1 MFLGEY
7 IHTIDNKCRLTIP
20 AKFREALKNQC
31 VIAKGFDHCLTV
43 YPMEE
48 WALICEKIDAQ
59 PASDQKVRHFKRQ
72 FYASATVEDLDK
84 QGRLSIPIS
93 LMEYASIEKDVAIIG
108 QSNTFEI
115 WSTELWKNQQAEEET
130 EFSFEEL
137 AEVLGI

>member
-20 AKFREALKNQC
+20 AKFREALKNKC

-48 WALICEKIDAQ
+48 WALVCEKIDAQ
-59 PASDQKVRHFKRQ
+59 PASDQKVRRFKRQ

-84 QGRLSIPIS
+84 QGRLSIPNS
-93 LMEYASIEKDVAIIG
+93 LMDYASIEKDVAIIG

-115 WSTELWKNQQAEEET
+115 WSTELWNNQQEEET
-130 EFSFEEL
+130 EFSFEAL